1 MKFWQVMAL
10 IDMEELPVLCRKAEE
25 LGFEGMALADHLVT
39 FQSQYQPYDYHR
51 DQVVPWYPETH
62 FTDPWVEIG
71 ALSQVVKRLKF
82 MTTVYILPMRDPFSV
97 AKAISTAARLSN
109 DRVVLGA
116 GVGWQEAEF
125 ALVDRGFKDRG
136 RRTDEMLDLLP
147 RLMSGEMFEYHG
159 RFFDFAPLQM
169 SPGVKKPVPIMIGGK
184 SPAAY
189 RRAARHDGWIGSQHT
204 LEEIAEIVPAIRAER
219 RKLGKADSDPYEIH
233 INLYDYGPDSLK
245 RAEDLGATAIHKM
258 AWLDETFRA
267 GRTPLDEKL
276 RDMEEFAEKF
286 MR

>member
-10 IDMEELPVLCRKAEE
+10 TDMEELPALCRKAEE
-25 LGFEGMALADHLVT
+25 LGFEGMALGDHLVT
-39 FQSQYQPYDYHR
+39 FASQYQPYDYHE
-51 DQVVPWYPETH
+51 DAVVPWYPETH
-62 FTDPWVEIG
+62 FVDPWVEFG
-71 ALSQVVKRLKF
+71 ALSQIVKRLKF
-82 MTTVYILPMRDPFSV
+82 MTTVYILPMRDPFSA
-97 AKAISTAARLSN
+97 AKAISTAARLSDN
-109 DRVVLGA
+109 RIVLGA

-147 RLMSGEMFEYHG
+147 KLMSGEMVEYRG
-159 RFFDFAPLQM
+159 EYFDFARLQM
-169 SPGVKKPVPIMIGGK
+169 SPGVTKPVPILIGGK

-204 LEEIAEIVPAIRAER
+204 LEELTEIASALRQARREI
-219 RKLGKADSDPYEIH
+219 GKPDGEPFEFH
-233 INLYDYGPDSLK
+233 VNLYDYSADALK

-258 AWLDETFRA
+258 AWLDEKFRA
-267 GRTPLDEKL
+267 GRTPLEEKL
-276 RDMEEFAEKF
+276 RDMEAFAEKA

>member
-1 MKFWQVMAL
+1 MAL
-10 IDMEELPVLCRKAEE
+10 IDMEELPTLCAKAEE

-39 FQSQYQPYDYHR
+39 FESQYQPYDYHQ

-62 FTDPWVEIG
+62 FVDPWVEIG
-71 ALSQVVKRLKF
+71 ALSQIVKRLKF
-82 MTTVYILPMRDPFSV
+82 MTTVYIVPMRDPFSV
-97 AKAISTAARLSN
+97 AKSLATVARLSDN
-109 DRVVLGA
+109 RVILGA

-147 RLMSGEMFEYHG
+147 KLMSGEMVEYHG
-159 RFFDFAPLQM
+159 EFFDFPKLQM
-169 SPGVKKPVPIMIGGK
+169 SPGVTRPVPIFIGGK

-204 LEEIAEIVPAIRAER
+204 LEEVAEIVPAIRAAR
-219 RKLGKADSDPYEIH
+219 REIGKPDSEPFEIH
-233 INLYDYGPDSLK
+233 INLYDYSADAVK

-267 GRTPLDEKL
+267 GRTPLAEKL
-276 RDMEEFAEKF
+276 RDMEAFAEKF